1 MSISIFPN
9 PTSSVLNIQYD
20 KEIKLTLF
28 NMLGQ
33 EIMQT
38 NEKEIDMSGIE
49 QGTYILVIQNLE
61 TNNFTN
67 FKIIKE

>member
-1 MSISIFPN
+1 
-9 PTSSVLNIQYD
+9 
-20 KEIKLTLF
+20 
-28 NMLGQ
+28 MLGQ